1 VRLVATLPAA
11 YRIRSLKTIEEKF
24 DAVSDAFKELADALH
39 KIEQD
44 IRQ

>member
-1 VRLVATLPAA
+1 LK
-11 YRIRSLKTIEEKF
+11 RSLKTIEEKF
-24 DAVSDAFKELADALH
+24 DAVSDAFKELAAAALH